1 MASLE
6 RSMERFESEGWVL
19 VSQSDPLP
27 ELRLDVA
34 LLPSLIQDARSAFVV
49 VDVLRASTSIVT
61 LLERGVPAVIPA
73 AGVEEARA
81 LRERLPGPLL
91 CGEQGGLPPPGFD
104 YGNSP
109 AEFAAATLDGRPAIL
124 ATSNGTRILNDLAD
138 APAVLVG
145 ALVNREAAA
154 YALLALAA
162 KYGCEATIVCAAAPS
177 GRSIALEDALGA
189 GAIAEAALRLDP
201 SLQPT
206 DAALFA
212 RDAFLAA
219 AAGLRTALASA
230 RHGVELIAAGFAADV
245 EHCARLDVSSVVP
258 LLERDASA
266 CVPRLHRSP
275 DGALEL
281 RALTNTAE

>member
-6 RSMERFESEGWVL
+6 RSIENFESEGWVL
-19 VSQSDPLP
+19 VSQSEPPP

-34 LLPSLIQDARSAFVV
+34 LLPNLVRDAPSVFAV
-49 VDVLRASTSIVT
+49 VDVLRASTSIIT

-73 AGVEEARA
+73 AGVDQARA
-81 LRERLPGPLL
+81 LRRRLPGHLL
-91 CGEQGGLPPPGFD
+91 CGEQDGLAPPGFD

-109 AEFAAATLDGRPAIL
+109 AEFAAVSLDGRPAIL
-124 ATSNGTRILNDLAD
+124 ATANGTRILNDLAQ

-154 YALLALAA
+154 RALLALAA
-162 KYGCEATIVCAAAPS
+162 ARGCDVTIVCAAAPG
-177 GRSIALEDALGA
+177 GRAIALEDALGA
-189 GAIAEAALRLDP
+189 GAIAEAALRLDR

-219 AAGLRTALASA
+219 AGDLRTALASA
-230 RHGVELIAAGFAADV
+230 RHGAELIAAGFASDI
-245 EHCARLDVSSVVP
+245 ERCARLDASTTVP
-258 LLERDASA
+258 LLHRDEEG
-266 CVPRLHRSP
+266 LL
-275 DGALEL
+275 AL
-281 RALTNTAE
+281 RPYPA

>member
-6 RSMERFESEGWVL
+6 RSIEHFQSEDWVL
-19 VSQSDPLP
+19 VSQTDPLP

-34 LLPSLIQDARSAFVV
+34 LLPSLIQDARSAFAV

-61 LLERGVPAVIPA
+61 LLERGVPAVILA

-81 LRERLPGPLL
+81 LRERLPGHLL
-91 CGEQGGLPPPGFD
+91 CGEQNGLPPPGFD

-109 AEFAAATLDGRPAIL
+109 AEFAAASLDRRPAIL

-154 YALLALAA
+154 RALLALAA
-162 KYGCEATIVCAAAPS
+162 EHGCDATIVCAASPG

-206 DAALFA
+206 DAAIFA

-219 AAGLRTALASA
+219 RVGLPAALASA
-230 RHGVELIAAGFAADV
+230 RHGAELIAAGFSADV
-245 EHCARLDVSSVVP
+245 KHCARLDASTTVP
-258 LLERDASA
+258 LL
-266 CVPRLHRSP
+266 HH
-275 DGALEL
+275 DGDGLLAL
-281 RALTNTAE
+281 RPYGRP

>member
-6 RSMERFESEGWVL
+6 RSIEHFESEGWVL

-34 LLPSLIQDARSAFVV
+34 LLPSLIRDARSAFVV

-81 LRERLPGPLL
+81 LRERLPGHLL
-91 CGEQGGLPPPGFD
+91 CGEQDGLPPPGFD

-109 AEFAAATLDGRPAIL
+109 AEFAAASLDRRPAIL

-154 YALLALAA
+154 RALLALAA
-162 KYGCEATIVCAAAPS
+162 EHGCDATIVCAAAPS

-206 DAALFA
+206 DAARFA

-219 AAGLRTALASA
+219 RAELAAALASA
-230 RHGVELIAAGFAADV
+230 RHGAELIAAGFSADV
-245 EHCARLDVSSVVP
+245 AFCARLDASTTVP
-258 LLERDASA
+258 LLHRDG
-266 CVPRLHRSP
+266 
-275 DGALEL
+275 DGLLAL
-281 RALTNTAE
+281 RAL

>member
-1 MASLE
+1 MASLQ
-6 RSMERFESEGWVL
+6 RSIEDFRSEGWVL

-34 LLPSLIQDARSAFVV
+34 LLPSLIRDAPSVFAV

-73 AGVEEARA
+73 AGVDQARA
-81 LRERLPGPLL
+81 LRKRLPGRHLL
-91 CGEQGGLPPPGFD
+91 CGEQGGLAPPGFD

-109 AEFAAATLDGRPAIL
+109 AEFAAATFDERPAIL

-145 ALVNREAAA
+145 ALVNREAVAA
-154 YALLALAA
+154 ALLALAA
-162 KYGCEATIVCAAAPS
+162 EHGCDATIVCAAAPG

-189 GAIAEAALRLDP
+189 GAIAEAALRQDP
-201 SLQPT
+201 SLRPT

-212 RDAFLAA
+212 RDAFRAA
-219 AAGLRTALASA
+219 AAGLRPALASA
-230 RHGVELIAAGFAADV
+230 RHGAELIAAGFNADI
-245 EHCARLDVSSVVP
+245 EYCARLDASTTVP
-258 LLERDASA
+258 LLHRDG
-266 CVPRLHRSP
+266 
-275 DGALEL
+275 DGLLAL
-281 RALTNTAE
+281 RPYGRP